1 MKKATRML
9 GLASTA
15 AMALSLAWGA
25 FSGEAA
31 AAAKPPAPVITVGTL
46 YAGSGA
52 FATSSMPEYQGLQ
65 FWVNQVNATGG
76 VMVKAT
82 HMKEKIKLVAYN
94 DESDVSTATNLYNQL
109 ITQNKVNILVSD
121 FGSVLTS
128 IAIPIAEENK
138 MLLFDQSGSGATF
151 FTPNNPYLVL
161 TSLPTSKIW
170 PASLGQFLVSHH
182 IDHPAILFDEN
193 DFDQSQDATLLGI
206 LAAHKIT
213 PAYNNGVST
222 STSNYSVL
230 IHDMAASHPDMAIE
244 LGYPN
249 NDIAYLQALQSS
261 GIKFAKTFVIFPGQ
275 LPKLFENDF
284 PMHVLSGLYTYP
296 TPPFIDNKGVNF
308 GLTLPQFEAKF
319 TNATHSTVNFLNVAG
334 YNTGLII
341 EKTLETSPNL
351 SQLGMR
357 DAISKFSGHITTL
370 DGKFKVDASGAQL
383 GEYLP
388 VGQLLAHGAHNLVAK
403 ILT

>member
-1 MKKATRML
+1 MKKATRLL
-9 GLASTA
+9 GIASTA

-25 FSGEAA
+25 FSGGAA
-31 AAAKPPAPVITVGTL
+31 AAAKAPAPVITVGTL

-82 HMKEKIKLVAYN
+82 HRKEKIKLVAYN

-128 IAIPIAEENK
+128 IAIPI
-138 MLLFDQSGSGATF
+138 
-151 FTPNNPYLVL
+151 
-161 TSLPTSKIW
+161 
-170 PASLGQFLVSHH
+170 
-182 IDHPAILFDEN
+182 
-193 DFDQSQDATLLGI
+193 
-206 LAAHKIT
+206 
-213 PAYNNGVST
+213 
-222 STSNYSVL
+222 
-230 IHDMAASHPDMAIE
+230 
-244 LGYPN
+244 
-249 NDIAYLQALQSS
+249 
-261 GIKFAKTFVIFPGQ
+261 
-275 LPKLFENDF
+275 
-284 PMHVLSGLYTYP
+284 
-296 TPPFIDNKGVNF
+296 

-319 TNATHSTVNFLNVAG
+319 TQATHSTVNFLNVAG

-388 VGQLLAHGAHNLVAK
+388 VGQLLAHGPHTLVAK